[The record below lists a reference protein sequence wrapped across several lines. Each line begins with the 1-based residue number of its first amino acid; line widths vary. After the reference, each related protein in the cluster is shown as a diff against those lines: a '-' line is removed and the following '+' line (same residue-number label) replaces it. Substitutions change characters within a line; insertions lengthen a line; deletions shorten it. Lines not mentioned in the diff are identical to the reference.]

1 MNASSA
7 NVTVVLQDRDSFSK
21 AVTKNVIVVVLGIS
35 INYINAGLIHTFCK
49 YQIFYTNPRYI
60 LFIHLVVNDMIQVT
74 LTIILFIISYT
85 IYKINVTFCCVFIL
99 IALFATENTPLN
111 LACMAVECYIAICIP
126 FRHMQICTVKRTL
139 MLIGLIWVTSMLSVL
154 PDLFITLATQPLD
167 FFHSRVFCLRETVFP
182 NPLVI
187 KKRDF
192 TYIVYLVLVWIV
204 IFYTYF
210 KIVFTAK
217 SASKDGKKARNTI
230 LLHGFQLLLCMA
242 TYVAPQLLDVVQK
255 WFPKNYIDSLFAYYI
270 IVQVLPRSIS
280 PIIYGIR
287 DNTFRRYLKRHL
299 LCKVSPQ

>member
-7 NVTVVLQDRDSFSK
+7 NVTVVLQDRESFSK

-35 INYINAGLIHTFCK
+35 INYINVGLIHTFCK

-85 IYKINVTFCCVFIL
+85 IYKVNVTVCCVFIL

-126 FRHMQICTVKRTL
+126 LRYMQICTVKRTL

-167 FFHSRVFCLRETVFP
+167 FFHSRVFCIRKTVFP
-182 NPLVI
+182 NPLI
-187 KKRDF
+187 TKKRDI
-192 TYIVYLVLVWIV
+192 TYSVFVVLVWIT

-210 KIVFTAK
+210 KILFTAK